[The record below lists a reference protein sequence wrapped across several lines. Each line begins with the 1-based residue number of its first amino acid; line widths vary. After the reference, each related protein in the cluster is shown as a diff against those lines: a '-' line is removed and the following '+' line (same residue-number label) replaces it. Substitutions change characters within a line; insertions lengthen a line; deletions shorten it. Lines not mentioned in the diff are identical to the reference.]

1 MKRYLGAREQLLG
14 FRKVAVPS
22 PVAPAPRHP
31 ISTVPASERQL
42 HLSMI
47 PGRKA
52 EQPPAPAAS
61 LQLCVVQAPN
71 GAVYPLIL
79 GENRRRRPWLA
90 LPARLLVSLR
100 AQLQRLGALVK
111 SRRWLRPLLSATP
124 PLGEKTL

>member
-31 ISTVPASERQL
+31 ISTVPASERQP
-42 HLSMI
+42 HLSMV

-52 EQPPAPAAS
+52 EQPPAPA
-61 LQLCVVQAPN
+61 
-71 GAVYPLIL
+71 G
-79 GENRRRRPWLA
+79 
-90 LPARLLVSLR
+90 
-100 AQLQRLGALVK
+100 LGALVK
-111 SRRWLRPLLSATP
+111 SRRWLRPLLPATP